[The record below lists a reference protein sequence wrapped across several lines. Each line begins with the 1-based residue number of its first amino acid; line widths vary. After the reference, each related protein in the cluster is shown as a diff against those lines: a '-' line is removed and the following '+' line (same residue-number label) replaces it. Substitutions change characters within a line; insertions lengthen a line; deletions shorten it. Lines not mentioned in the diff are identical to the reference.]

1 MLLNI
6 EFSKNRHSF
15 YSLRYYLV
23 VSIFE
28 GKKIINDEL
37 EVNLK
42 NIILQNIEK
51 HKCELI
57 EIKIEDQSKV
67 IIYFS
72 APPYIKLSIF
82 VNNLKT
88 VSSRLI
94 RRDFKSLLEEK
105 KLHEHFWAMEYYIY
119 T

>member
-1 MLLNI
+1 MLSNI
-6 EFSKNRHSF
+6 EFKRNRHAF
-15 YSLRYYLV
+15 YKLKYYLV

-37 EVNLK
+37 EENLK

-51 HKCELI
+51 HTCELI
-57 EIKIEDQSKV
+57 DIKIEDQSKV
-67 IIYFS
+67 IIYFN
-72 APPYIKLSIF
+72 APPHIKLSAL

-94 RRDFKSLLEEK
+94 RKDFKSLLK
-105 KLHEHFWAMEYYIY
+105 KNNLDKHFWAMEYHIF

>member
-1 MLLNI
+1 MLNT
-6 EFSKNRHSF
+6 EFKRNRHSF
-15 YSLRYYLV
+15 YNLNYYLV

-28 GKKIINDEL
+28 DKKIIYDAL
-37 EVNLK
+37 EENLK
-42 NIILQNIEK
+42 NIILQNIDK

-57 EIKIEDQSKV
+57 DITIEEQSKV
-67 IIYFS
+67 IIHFS
-72 APPYIKLSIF
+72 APPHIKLSSF

-94 RRDFKSLLEEK
+94 RRDFKSLLERK
-105 KLHEHFWAMEYYIY
+105 DMGAHFWDMEYHIY

>member
-1 MLLNI
+1 MLNT
-6 EFSKNRHSF
+6 EFKRNRHSF
-15 YSLRYYLV
+15 YNLNYYLV

-37 EVNLK
+37 EENLK

-51 HKCELI
+51 HKCELT
-57 EIKIEDQSKV
+57 EIKIENQSKV

-72 APPYIKLSIF
+72 APPYIKLSVL

-105 KLHEHFWAMEYYIY
+105 DLNEHFWAMEYYIY